1 MLMIMIEDAFFLV
14 SSSSFSNRVKPEALI
29 LSSGPYSG
37 RNSNLVGFTAGVVTN
52 PNCEYDANYVAI
64 HTLGS
69 WKKSYKGVKD
79 TKIIEDVFPT
89 KKPLDEQVCVCDP
102 FSKKYISIR
111 LLRI

>member
-1 MLMIMIEDAFFLV
+1 MKTV
-14 SSSSFSNRVKPEALI
+14 ALI

-37 RNSNLVGFTAGVVTN
+37 RNSNLVGFTAGVLTN

-89 KKPLDEQVCVCDP
+89 KKPLDEQVCVYDP
-102 FSKKYISIR
+102 FKVKKIYFN
-111 LLRI
+111 